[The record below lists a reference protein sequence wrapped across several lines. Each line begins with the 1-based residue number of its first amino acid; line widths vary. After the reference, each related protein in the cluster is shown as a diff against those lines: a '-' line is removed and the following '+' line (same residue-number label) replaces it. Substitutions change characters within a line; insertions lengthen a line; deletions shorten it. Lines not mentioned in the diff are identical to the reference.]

1 MYTLTDSLRRSN
13 PSRRGAVSKFAL
25 AILALV
31 VIFGGCSA
39 LSYNGIVDKDEAIAE
54 TWSKIGVQYQRR
66 AELIPQLVET
76 VKGAANFEQETI
88 LAVTEAR
95 ASVGKVSLPTD
106 LSEGSEE
113 LASYMAAQQKLGS
126 SLSRLLVVSEN
137 YPNLRAN
144 ESFLSLQD
152 QLEGTANRI
161 AVAQQD
167 YTEKV
172 RGYNSK
178 IRGIPG
184 VFIAGL
190 GGFER
195 KNQLEFDPVTQEL
208 PDVDFSGFG
217 KE

>member
-1 MYTLTDSLRRSN
+1 L
-13 PSRRGAVSKFAL
+13 V
-25 AILALV
+25 ILGLV
-31 VIFGGCSA
+31 VVFGGCSA
-39 LSYNGIVDKDEAIAE
+39 MSFNGIVDKDEAIAE

-88 LAVTEAR
+88 TEVTEAR

-137 YPNLRAN
+137 YPTLRAN

-195 KNQLEFDPVTQEL
+195 KTQLEFDPATEAL
-208 PDVDFSGFG
+208 PAVDFSDFG

>member
-1 MYTLTDSLRRSN
+1 M
-13 PSRRGAVSKFAL
+13 
-25 AILALV
+25 
-31 VIFGGCSA
+31 
-39 LSYNGIVDKDEAIAE
+39 
-54 TWSKIGVQYQRR
+54 
-66 AELIPQLVET
+66 
-76 VKGAANFEQETI
+76 
-88 LAVTEAR
+88 TEAR
-95 ASVGKVSLPTD
+95 ASVGKVALPTD

-126 SLSRLLVVSEN
+126 SLSRLLVVAEN
-137 YPNLRAN
+137 YPVLRAN

-167 YTEKV
+167 YTEMV
-172 RGYNSK
+172 RAYNSK

-184 VFIAGL
+184 MFIAGY

-208 PDVDFSGFG
+208 PEVDFSGFN